1 MRIQNLT
8 SYNYKPNSI
17 LFRSINS
24 KPAAKLT
31 EKYNINPSE
40 VNVVSDKNIKIS
52 DTEKALLI
60 EKVIEAHELA
70 LKNYNYGNISKVGY
84 ASNIG
89 LSNGMWHLA
98 TNFNNTRNEISAI
111 CGERAA
117 IVGAYNDLLKT
128 SLLQDSVSKP
138 INFKVKYIAM
148 SSYKNLGEDK
158 NSAYPCADCLS
169 WLNTSRYFDN
179 NTTIVSLEK
188 NENTGKY
195 TLNLNSIEQYLP
207 YRNDVVNVIDKPY
220 DKLDIDFSQSGLIS
234 AKQKGFNK
242 QDIIKIAEET
252 QQIYNSNKL
261 SDVSNHNIA
270 ASIIANGK
278 TFTAGKIDFSKRW
291 YVEPALF
298 AASKAIEKFGN
309 DTKIDCICYA
319 GNSLFSDNY
328 GVIHNDGVVNI
339 KTLGMLNTKYATS
352 ETLVITCDRDKIN
365 VRTIKDYMPEQFK
378 FKQKYKI

>member
-1 MRIQNLT
+1 
-8 SYNYKPNSI
+8 
-17 LFRSINS
+17 
-24 KPAAKLT
+24 
-31 EKYNINPSE
+31 
-40 VNVVSDKNIKIS
+40 
-52 DTEKALLI
+52 
-60 EKVIEAHELA
+60 
-70 LKNYNYGNISKVGY
+70 
-84 ASNIG
+84 
-89 LSNGMWHLA
+89 MWHLA

-128 SLLQDSVSKP
+128 SSLQDSVSNP

-158 NSAYPCADCLS
+158 NSASPCADCLS

-188 NENTGKY
+188 NENSGKY

-220 DKLDIDFSQSGLIS
+220 DKLDIKFSQSGLIS
-234 AKQKGFNK
+234 AQQKGFNK

-252 QQIYNSNKL
+252 QQIYNLNNL
-261 SDVSNHNIA
+261 SEVSNHNIA

-298 AASKAIEKFGN
+298 AASKAIEEFGN

-339 KTLGMLNTKYATS
+339 KTLGMLNTKYATP